1 MEGRTSIEWRCHVC
15 RRIPWNLEEW
25 QTSAAIQHHDSF
37 DALEISADGGC
48 CLCRSFRATVYY
60 SLRTIGLKS
69 PPAGPCFLWLPT
81 KSYIGLSGRGD
92 NLDAS
97 NWPVVCRFYVG
108 DVLFLLSISVHLI
121 RADEENTVSQGD
133 HTWLSKK
140 LTERQKAAPVSLE
153 MALEPDLKEELRDQI
168 HDCIN
173 KRGVHQECDVGWF
186 RQDLKPNPPTRLI
199 DVDTNDPSIVR
210 LIVTA
215 EDLQKDFIPKYLT
228 LSYCWGSTN
237 GHAKTT
243 RATIAAR
250 REGIAVHSLPKT
262 IQDAIQLTR
271 LLKFRYL
278 WIDAI
283 CIIQSDLDDV
293 YLDDWNTE
301 APRIGSYY
309 LHSKCLISASAASD
323 SSQGLFV
330 KQNARKYPLRTCALA
345 FKNEKQEYI
354 CLSVPRPSPSEDWSA
369 EPLRSRGWCLQE
381 AVLSPRILHWSK
393 HALIWQCHGTTKSPT
408 YGNDLNTARDI
419 RTSQSHIS
427 FAQEPDHAMAIA
439 WTELISRYSKM
450 HFTFETDRLVAIQG
464 LANRLV
470 DLHGGEYFAG
480 VFRSHL
486 AGGLLWKNSYDK
498 AHNALAGV
506 PTWSWATRCLNIW
519 FLPVSHSFIR
529 STKPNVFPYNRS
541 PINLDTPEKRALR
554 FEAPLLNI
562 NLGRPFT
569 ETDIVSTVQRP
580 VFSCHVSFTEDSE
593 DEYVV
598 NFEYDAE
605 RLMSERFDMLEVL
618 FLGLHVLHKLRGYIS
633 PSEFE
638 ESTVIDPD
646 TIVSCEGILLRKAG
660 QYYERIGRLDFDM
673 PKNYKRRISLKKLMD
688 SNRKNVCLI

>member
-1 MEGRTSIEWRCHVC
+1 MEYEASTEWRCHVC

-25 QTSAAIQHHDSF
+25 QTSAAIQHRDSF
-37 DALEISADGGC
+37 EALEISAARGC

-60 SLRTIGLKS
+60 NLGTMGLNS
-69 PPAGPCFLWLPT
+69 PPTGPCFLWLPK
-81 KSYIGLSGRGD
+81 KSYIGLSRRVDNFDAGD
-92 NLDAS
+92 
-97 NWPVVCRFYVG
+97 WPVVCKFYVG
-108 DVLFLLSISVHLI
+108 DVLFLLPISVHLI
-121 RADEENTVSQGD
+121 RVEEKVA
-133 HTWLSKK
+133 
-140 LTERQKAAPVSLE
+140 AAPESLE
-153 MALEPDLKEELRDQI
+153 MALQPELKEELCDKI
-168 HDCIN
+168 HDCVN

-186 RQDLKPNPPTRLI
+186 RQDLNPNPPTRLI

-210 LIVTA
+210 LIVA
-215 EDLQKDFIPKYLT
+215 VEDLQEDFSPKYLT

-237 GHAKTT
+237 EHAKTT

-250 REGIAVHSLPKT
+250 REGFSSDID
-262 IQDAIQLTR
+262 DAY
-271 LLKFRYL
+271 F
-278 WIDAI
+278 
-283 CIIQSDLDDV
+283 
-293 YLDDWNTE
+293 DDWNTE

-323 SSQGLFV
+323 SSQGLFIE
-330 KQNARKYPLRTCALA
+330 QIARRYSLRTCALA
-345 FKNEKQEYI
+345 FNHEKQEYI
-354 CLSVPRPSPSEDWSA
+354 CLSVPRPSLSEDCSA

-393 HALIWQCHGTTKSPT
+393 HALVWQCNGTTRSLM
-408 YGNDLNTARDI
+408 YGSGLDTAQDT

-427 FAQEPDHAMAIA
+427 LAQEPDSAIGDA

-470 DLHGGEYFAG
+470 DLHGDEYFAG

-486 AGGLLWKNSYDK
+486 ADGLLWKSSYDK

-529 STKPNVFPYNRS
+529 FAKPNVFPDNHS
-541 PINLDTPEKRALR
+541 PMNLDTPEKRVLR
-554 FEAPLLNI
+554 FEAPLLSI

-569 ETDIVSTVQRP
+569 ASDIVSTVQRP
-580 VFSCHVSFTEDSE
+580 VFACHVTFAEDSE

-605 RLMSERFDMLEVL
+605 SLMPQSFEILE
-618 FLGLHVLHKLRGYIS
+618 I
-633 PSEFE
+633 
-638 ESTVIDPD
+638 
-646 TIVSCEGILLRKAG
+646 A
-660 QYYERIGRLDFDM
+660 
-673 PKNYKRRISLKKLMD
+673 
-688 SNRKNVCLI
+688 

>member
-1 MEGRTSIEWRCHVC
+1 MEGRTSVEWRCHVC

-37 DALEISADGGC
+37 DALEISADVGC

-92 NLDAS
+92 NLDAGS
-97 NWPVVCRFYVG
+97 WPVVCRFYVG
-108 DVLFLLSISVHLI
+108 NVLFLLSISVHLI
-121 RADEENTVSQGD
+121 RADEEDAT
-133 HTWLSKK
+133 
-140 LTERQKAAPVSLE
+140 AAPISLE
-153 MALEPDLKEELRDQI
+153 MALEPDLKEELCDQI
-168 HDCIN
+168 HDCIS

-210 LIVTA
+210 LITTA
-215 EDLQKDFIPKYLT
+215 EDLHKDFIPKYLT

-237 GHAKTT
+237 EHAKTT

-293 YLDDWNTE
+293 YLDDWNEE

-330 KQNARKYPLRTCALA
+330 EQTARRYPLRTCALA

-393 HALIWQCHGTTKSPT
+393 HALIFQCHGTTKSLA
-408 YGNDLNTARDI
+408 YGDDLGTAQDI

-427 FAQEPDHAMAIA
+427 LAQEPDSAMGDA

-470 DLHGGEYFAG
+470 DLHGGQYFAG

-486 AGGLLWKNSYDK
+486 ADGLLWKNSYDK
-498 AHNALAGV
+498 AHNALAGA
-506 PTWSWATRCLNIW
+506 PTWSWASRCLNIW

-529 STKPNVFPYNRS
+529 FTKPNVFPENRS
-541 PINLDTPEKRALR
+541 PINLDTLEKYALR

-580 VFSCHVSFTEDSE
+580 VFSCHVSFTEDKG
-593 DEYVV
+593 DKYVV

-605 RLMSERFDMLEVL
+605 SLMPERFEMLEVL
-618 FLGLHVLHKLRGYIS
+618 FLGLHVLHKLRGYMD

-638 ESTVIDPD
+638 ESTVVDPD
-646 TIVSCEGILLRKAG
+646 TIVSSEGILLRKAG
-660 QYYERIGRLDFDM
+660 QCYERIGRLDFDM
-673 PKNYKRRISLKKLMD
+673 PKNYKRRIRLKELME
-688 SNRKNVCLI
+688 SNRTNVCLI

>member
-1 MEGRTSIEWRCHVC
+1 
-15 RRIPWNLEEW
+15 
-25 QTSAAIQHHDSF
+25 
-37 DALEISADGGC
+37 
-48 CLCRSFRATVYY
+48 
-60 SLRTIGLKS
+60 
-69 PPAGPCFLWLPT
+69 
-81 KSYIGLSGRGD
+81 
-92 NLDAS
+92 
-97 NWPVVCRFYVG
+97 
-108 DVLFLLSISVHLI
+108 
-121 RADEENTVSQGD
+121 
-133 HTWLSKK
+133 
-140 LTERQKAAPVSLE
+140 
-153 MALEPDLKEELRDQI
+153 MALEPDLKEELCDQI

-173 KRGVHQECDVGWF
+173 KRGVHPECDVGWF

-210 LIVTA
+210 LITTA
-215 EDLQKDFIPKYLT
+215 EDLHKDFIPKYLT

-237 GHAKTT
+237 EHAKTT

-293 YLDDWNTE
+293 YLDDWNEE

-330 KQNARKYPLRTCALA
+330 EQTARRYPLRTCALA
-345 FKNEKQEYI
+345 LKNEKQEYI
-354 CLSVPRPSPSEDWSA
+354 CLSVPRSSPSEDWSA

-393 HALIWQCHGTTKSPT
+393 HALIFQCHGTTKSLA
-408 YGNDLNTARDI
+408 YGDDLGTAQDI

-427 FAQEPDHAMAIA
+427 LAQEPDSAMGDA

-486 AGGLLWKNSYDK
+486 ADGLLWKNSYDK
-498 AHNALAGV
+498 AHNALAGA
-506 PTWSWATRCLNIW
+506 PTWSWASRCLNIW

-529 STKPNVFPYNRS
+529 FTKPNVFPENRS
-541 PINLDTPEKRALR
+541 PINLDTPEKFALR

-580 VFSCHVSFTEDSE
+580 VFSCHVSFTEDKG
-593 DEYVV
+593 DKYVV

-605 RLMSERFDMLEVL
+605 SLMPERFEILEVL
-618 FLGLHVLHKLRGYIS
+618 FLGLHVLHKLRGYID

-638 ESTVIDPD
+638 ESTVVDPD
-646 TIVSCEGILLRKAG
+646 TIVSSEGILLRKAG
-660 QYYERIGRLDFDM
+660 QCYERIGRLDFDM
-673 PKNYKRRISLKKLMD
+673 PKNYKRRIRLKELME
-688 SNRKNVCLI
+688 SNRTNVCLI

>member
-1 MEGRTSIEWRCHVC
+1 
-15 RRIPWNLEEW
+15 
-25 QTSAAIQHHDSF
+25 
-37 DALEISADGGC
+37 
-48 CLCRSFRATVYY
+48 
-60 SLRTIGLKS
+60 
-69 PPAGPCFLWLPT
+69 
-81 KSYIGLSGRGD
+81 
-92 NLDAS
+92 
-97 NWPVVCRFYVG
+97 
-108 DVLFLLSISVHLI
+108 
-121 RADEENTVSQGD
+121 
-133 HTWLSKK
+133 
-140 LTERQKAAPVSLE
+140 

-486 AGGLLWKNSYDK
+486 ADGLLWKNSYDK

-569 ETDIVSTVQRP
+569 ESDIVSTVQRP

-605 RLMSERFDMLEVL
+605 RLMPERFDMLEVL